1 MKNLWLFVIIILSNF
16 IHLSAQQTLT
26 NQNTNA
32 TDSLAQSLQIN
43 GYQRILSNLRV
54 SHKE

>member
-43 GYQRILSNLRV
+43 GYQRILTILVV